1 MRTSPLSGRRL
12 PALPVSCCV
21 LASVAYCSVTVGNI
35 EEVTSPCKAHSGDNV
50 SFSPTRRGFLAAAL
64 TGAAL
69 TLAPVSFA
77 AAATGTSKTK
87 TITGHLDPG
96 AADFVYLPIE
106 VPAGVNKIS
115 VSYTYSKPQV
125 ASGLLGN
132 ACDIGIFDEKGTDLA
147 GKGFRGWSG
156 GFRTEF
162 SISAGGDTT
171 PGYLPGPIGKG
182 TWNVVLGPYQVA
194 EQGLDYT
201 VNVTLEYG
209 PDANPF
215 KPQYPPQQ
223 IAGRGAAWY
232 RGDAHLHTVYS
243 DGKRTPEEVA
253 AGARA
258 ARLDFMIS
266 TDHNT
271 PASHGVWGPLA
282 GNDLLILTGE
292 EVTTRNGHYLALG
305 LEPGEWIDWRY
316 RARDKGF
323 EQEAQRIHASGG
335 IVVPAHPYCP
345 YVACRWKF
353 GYDDADAVEVWTG
366 PWTLDDESSVNTWDS
381 MLAHSVRTG
390 GRWLPA
396 MGNSDAHSV
405 PQVIG
410 FPHNVVNAAALSRDA
425 LLDGIRNGRNWIAE
439 SADVSMDFQVT
450 SGGRSATVGDRLN
463 VAADAAVTVTAKIAG
478 VPNGVVRFITDEGQ
492 TQQVTLPASGQ
503 GTSTWITTPQLA
515 AYVRVEVRHPK
526 IDGTSGSGTE
536 MGTVIPLGPMAAL
549 TNPIFL
555 GAS

>member
-1 MRTSPLSGRRL
+1 MG
-12 PALPVSCCV
+12 PVS
-21 LASVAYCSVTVGNI
+21 
-35 EEVTSPCKAHSGDNV
+35 SPCKAHAGDNV
-50 SFSPTRRGFLAAAL
+50 LPSPSRRGFLAAAL

-69 TLAPVSFA
+69 TLAPVQFA
-77 AAATGTSKTK
+77 AADAGTSKTK
-87 TITGHLDPG
+87 TITGHLEPG
-96 AADFVYLPIE
+96 AADFVYLPVD
-106 VPAGVNKIS
+106 VPAGVSRIS
-115 VSYTYSKPQV
+115 VSYSYSKPSV
-125 ASGLLGN
+125 ASGLLTN
-132 ACDIGIFDEKGTDLA
+132 ACDIGVFDEKGTALA

-162 SISAGGDTT
+162 FISAAEAT
-171 PGYLPGPIGKG
+171 PGYLPGPVGKG
-182 TWNVVLGPYQVA
+182 TWNIALGPYQVA
-194 EQGLDYT
+194 AQGMDYT
-201 VNVTLEYG
+201 VSVTLDYG
-209 PDANPF
+209 PDGAAYR
-215 KPQYPPQQ
+215 PQYPPQRV
-223 IAGRGAAWY
+223 AGRGAGWY

-271 PASHGVWGPLA
+271 PASHGAWGPLA

-305 LEPGEWIDWRY
+305 IEAGEWIDWRY

-323 EQEAQRIHASGG
+323 AQEAQRIHASGG

-366 PWTLDDESSVNTWDS
+366 PWTADDEYAINSWDS

-396 MGNSDAHSV
+396 MGNSDAHSA

-410 FPHNVVNAAALSRDA
+410 FPHNVVNAAALSRTA
-425 LLDGIRNGRNWIAE
+425 ILEGIRNGRSWIAE
-439 SADVSMDFQVT
+439 SADVSLDFNVT
-450 SGGRSATVGDRLN
+450 AGGRSARVGERLDA
-463 VAADAAVTVTAKIAG
+463 AADARVTVTAKVSG
-478 VPNGVVRFITDEGQ
+478 VPNGVVRLITDEGQ
-492 TQQVTLPASGQ
+492 IQQTTLAATGE
-503 GTSTWITTPQLA
+503 GTSTWVTTPQLA
-515 AYVRVEVRHPK
+515 AYVRVEVRHPMT
-526 IDGTSGSGTE
+526 DGTPSNGTA
-536 MGTVIPLGPMAAL
+536 MGTALLLGPMAAL

-555 GAS
+555 GKN

>member
-1 MRTSPLSGRRL
+1 MVN
-12 PALPVSCCV
+12 VSR
-21 LASVAYCSVTVGNI
+21 
-35 EEVTSPCKAHSGDNV
+35 VTSPCKAHSADL
-50 SFSPTRRGFLAAAL
+50 PALLPTTRRGFLTAAL

-69 TLAPVSFA
+69 TLTPMTFA
-77 AAATGTSKTK
+77 AADSGTSTK

-96 AADFVYLPIE
+96 AADFVYLPVD
-106 VPAGVNKIS
+106 VPAGVNRIS
-115 VSYTYSKPQV
+115 VSYTYSKPSV
-125 ASGLLGN
+125 PSGLLSN
-132 ACDIGIFDEKGTDLA
+132 ACDIGMFDERGTDLQ

-162 SISAGGDTT
+162 TISASDAT

-182 TWNVVLGPYQVA
+182 TWNVILGPYQVS
-194 EQGLDYT
+194 EQGMDYSVT
-201 VNVTLEYG
+201 VTLEHG
-209 PDANPF
+209 PDGAPYR
-215 KPQYPPQQ
+215 PQYPAQAVP
-223 IAGRGAAWY
+223 GRGAGWY

-323 EQEAQRIHASGG
+323 EDAAQLIHSKGG
-335 IVVPAHPYCP
+335 LVVPAHPYCP

-353 GYDDADAVEVWTG
+353 GYGDADAVEVWTG
-366 PWTLDDESSVNTWDS
+366 PWTVDDESSVNTWDS
-381 MLAHSVRTG
+381 MLVESARTN

-396 MGNSDAHSV
+396 MGNSDAHSA

-410 FPHNVVNAAALSRDA
+410 WPHNVVNAAALSHDA
-425 LLDGIRNGRNWIAE
+425 VLEGIRSGRSWIAE
-439 SADVSMDFQVT
+439 SADITLDFTVK
-450 SGGRSATVGDRLN
+450 SGGKTAGIGERLD
-463 VAADAAVTVTAKIAG
+463 VAHDAPVTVTAAIGG

-492 TQQVTLPASGQ
+492 TQQVTLPASGR
-503 GTSTWITTPQLA
+503 GTSTWLTTPRLA
-515 AYVRVEVRHPK
+515 AYIRVEVRHPK
-526 IDGTSGSGTE
+526 SDGTSGSGTE
-536 MGTVIPLGPMAAL
+536 MGPNLPLGPMAAL

-555 GAS
+555 GSK